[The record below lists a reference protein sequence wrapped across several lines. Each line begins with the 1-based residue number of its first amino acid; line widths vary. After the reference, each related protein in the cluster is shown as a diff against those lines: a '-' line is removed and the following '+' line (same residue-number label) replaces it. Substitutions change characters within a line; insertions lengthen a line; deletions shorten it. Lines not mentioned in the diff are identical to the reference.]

1 MDDVDEMLD
10 NQLWDRNMEDM
21 QQKEEENNEQED
33 KKDKEDLDLGERNLD
48 D

>member
-21 QQKEEENNEQED
+21 QQKEEENNE
-33 KKDKEDLDLGERNLD
+33 
-48 D
+48 